1 MTKKGRVYLDKD
13 LEWWVFYVNRKTTY
27 PISNETSILD
37 TSKYKILNSIT
48 EGLEEEDI
56 IEFEVMEGNYSCGRK
71 SEYAKIINL
80 IK

>member
-13 LEWWVFYVNRKTTY
+13 LEWWVLYVNRKTTY

-48 EGLEEEDI
+48 EGLEEDI
-56 IEFEVMEGNYSCGRK
+56 IEFEVTEGNYSCGRK